1 MKTHFFSIFFL
12 FTCLTAFTQNFN
24 PIIPDNIADPSISK
38 FGDTYYLYGTSDI
51 DRGLEEMGPPVVW
64 KSKDFVNWSFEGTI
78 LNEIDWNKPY
88 VFTNREGKNITV
100 SSATGLREEQ

>member
-1 MKTHFFSIFFL
+1 MKTKLLLPIFL
-12 FTCLTAFTQNFN
+12 FCSSICMAQNFN

-38 FGDTYYLYGTSDI
+38 FGDTYYLYGTTDI

-78 LNEIDWNKPY
+78 LKEIAWNKPY
-88 VFTNREGKNITV
+88 VYTTPVRDNRVFYTI
-100 SSATGLREEQ
+100 